1 MHSIRLRGPWQYTP
15 LATTRWT
22 RACQSEETGTEVPC
36 PGTMNIP
43 CDWSNALGQD
53 FQGKVLFQRHFHKP
67 TGLQDEDNVR
77 IRIEQV
83 NALADVFLNHEAIG
97 TVKAEDGSTFFDI
110 EDKLEHRNLLEIIV
124 DFPLVDD
131 QSGQLVTI
139 QDLSGVI
146 TGEIQLEILAADSL
160 N

>member
-43 CDWSNALGQD
+43 CDWSNSLGQD

-67 TGLQDEDNVR
+67 TGLKDEDNVR

-97 TVKAEDGSTFFDI
+97 TVKAEDGSTVLI
-110 EDKLEHRNLLEIIV
+110 SKISSNIATCWKSSWTSHWSTTKV
-124 DFPLVDD
+124 D
-131 QSGQLVTI
+131 
-139 QDLSGVI
+139 
-146 TGEIQLEILAADSL
+146 